1 MSVTVR
7 QSIPVLLALTL
18 TLGIG
23 CNMVPQQTLRQSQV
37 RAVQLAGQNRQLSQD
52 NMALKSNLDVSNQR
66 LANLNNERTLLQQRY
81 VNLLK
86 QQSPLSPEATRQLE
100 ALKKKYP
107 LFQFDPKNGV
117 SRIGVDILFNSG
129 SDVVNKKTAP
139 EILGE
144 FARIMNQG
152 DAKHLNILVVGHT
165 DDRRIA
171 RANTRSK
178 HATNWHLSTN
188 RANAVLV
195 SLQKLGV
202 ESSRLGVAG
211 YGPNQPLVPNSD
223 DTARQKNRRVEIFVL
238 HSDAV
243 VARWSPE
250 TSRQ

>member
-7 QSIPVLLALTL
+7 QSIPVLLAPSL

-37 RAVQLAGQNRQLSQD
+37 RAVQLAGQNRQLSRD

-188 RANAVLV
+188 RANAVLM
-195 SLQKLGV
+195 SLQKLGI

-223 DTARQKNRRVEIFVL
+223 DAARQKNRRVEIFVL

-243 VARWSPE
+243 VARWNPE

>member
-18 TLGIG
+18 TLGVG

-188 RANAVLV
+188 RANAVLM

>member
-1 MSVTVR
+1 
-7 QSIPVLLALTL
+7 
-18 TLGIG
+18 
-23 CNMVPQQTLRQSQV
+23 MVPQQTLRQSQV
-37 RAVQLAGQNRQLSQD
+37 RAVQLAGQNRQLSRD

-188 RANAVLV
+188 RANAVLM
-195 SLQKLGV
+195 SLQKLGI

-223 DTARQKNRRVEIFVL
+223 DAARQKNRRVEIFVL

-243 VARWSPE
+243 VARWNPE

>member
-7 QSIPVLLALTL
+7 QSIPVLLALSL

-37 RAVQLAGQNRQLSQD
+37 RAVQLAGQNRQLSRD

-129 SDVVNKKTAP
+129 SDMVNKKTAP

-188 RANAVLV
+188 RANAVLM
-195 SLQKLGV
+195 SLQKLGI

-223 DTARQKNRRVEIFVL
+223 DAARQKNRRVEIFVL

-243 VARWSPE
+243 VARWNPE